1 MSSCSLTEH
10 DIIAGRKGA
19 HLNVFFFINDSCK
32 NDKEPESSSI
42 HMTKDE
48 KMAQMTWKTALH
60 WGVTGKQNELACSK
74 ELRRFLCFSFLNSGV
89 NCTEAALEITTK
101 TQHKV
106 SVA

>member
-60 WGVTGKQNELACSK
+60 WSVTGKQNELACSK
-74 ELRRFLCFSFLNSGV
+74 ELRRFLWFFVFEFWGELYRSSSG
-89 NCTEAALEITTK
+89 NN
-101 TQHKV
+101 HKNT
-106 SVA
+106 A